1 MMRSACVLTLVFS
14 LTSAFAATSPAG
26 TDEHKR
32 FRAFLDEE
40 WDWTM
45 REEPIFAT
53 FAGDPRYDDKLPDMS
68 FAAIERRKAHR
79 RDCIQRL
86 ERIDRKRL
94 TRDDQLDYDLFLRG
108 ARLDV
113 EGQRFSDELLV
124 LDKMGG
130 VHSVL
135 ADVAQAI
142 PRRNAQDFE
151 HFLARIDAYPQLV
164 DEHIAL
170 LRKGL
175 ERGVTPPRVTLEKLG
190 EIIGNQIA
198 DDPAKSPIY
207 QLAFAQLPSNISA
220 ADATRLQASA
230 KRAIAER
237 ATPAL
242 RAFRKFVVDEYVP
255 HARTT
260 LGISAL
266 PDGAAWYAYLAR
278 RSTTTEL
285 SPERIHELGLAEVAR
300 IGAEADATM
309 RASGWKGSKE
319 EFAKFLR
326 SDPRF
331 FFSDKDALVT
341 AYRDIAKRIDPEL
354 PRLFGRLPRLTYG
367 VRAVPAHDEKVQ
379 TTAYYNMGS
388 LENGRPGWFYA
399 NTYDLKSRPKWEM
412 EALTLHEAVPG
423 HHLQISIAQE
433 LGELPKFRRNGFYT
447 AFVEGWGLYAES
459 LGGELGMF
467 KDPYSKFGAEQ
478 YEMWR
483 AIRLVVDTGIHAK
496 GWTRQQAIDY
506 FREHSTK
513 ALHDIEVEVD
523 RYISWPGQAL
533 AYKIGQ
539 LKIRE
544 LRTRAEKQLGTRFD
558 VRAFHDVVLGGGA
571 LPLDVLEARVD
582 DWLRNQSKS

>member
-1 MMRSACVLTLVFS
+1 MRACFVFAVVAS
-14 LTSAFAATSPAG
+14 LTVAHAAAPPAAG
-26 TDEHKR
+26 DVHKR
-32 FRAFLDEE
+32 FAAFLDEE
-40 WDWTM
+40 WDWSM
-45 REEPIFAT
+45 REYPIFAT
-53 FAGDPRYDDKLPDMS
+53 MVGDPRFDDKLPDMS
-68 FAAIERRKAHR
+68 FAAIERRKAHS
-79 RDCIQRL
+79 RDAVQRL
-86 ERIDRKRL
+86 EHIDRKRL
-94 TRDDQLDYDLFLRG
+94 TRDEQLDYDLFLRD
-108 ARLDV
+108 ARLDI
-113 EGQRFSDELLV
+113 EGQRFPEELLV
-124 LDKMGG
+124 LDKLGG
-130 VHSVL
+130 VHSIPADL
-135 ADVAQAI
+135 AQQI
-142 PRRNAQDFE
+142 PRRNVQDFE
-151 HFLARIDAYPQLV
+151 HFLTRLDAYPQLV

-170 LRKGL
+170 LKKGL

-190 EIIGNQIA
+190 ETIGNQIV

-207 QLAFAQLPSNISA
+207 QLAFAQLPTNIA
-220 ADATRLQASA
+220 PADAARLQAAA
-230 KRAIAER
+230 KKVIGER
-237 ATPAL
+237 VLPAV
-242 RAFRKFVVDEYVP
+242 RAFRKFVVDDYVP

-260 LGISAL
+260 LGMSAL
-266 PDGAAWYAYLAR
+266 PDGAAWYAYAAR
-278 RSTTTEL
+278 RSTTTDL
-285 SPERIHELGLAEVAR
+285 TPERIHELGLGEVAR

-309 RASGWKGSKE
+309 RASGWKGSRE

-331 FFSDKDALVT
+331 FFTDKDALVT

-379 TTAYYNMGS
+379 TTAYYNQGS

-423 HHLQISIAQE
+423 PHLQIAIAQE

-467 KDPYSKFGAEQ
+467 KDPYSKYGAEQ

-496 GWTRQQAIDY
+496 GWSRQQAIDY
-506 FREHSTK
+506 FREHSAK

-544 LRTRAEKQLGTRFD
+544 LRTRAEKQLGARFD

-582 DWLRNQSKS
+582 EWLRSQTKS